1 MKLYKIFFVVCPVL
15 FLLACK
21 NDQRALVIQSSPPV
35 QIDSFPGNC
44 PYLTKNNK
52 GNTVISWA
60 RMINDSTSV
69 FCYAVLTDDGKSF
82 EKIVTIPYSDN
93 LQPHSENLPKI
104 VFKPSGE
111 IIALWGAAN
120 PNPNNKYS
128 GLVFYSQSFDGGIN
142 WSKPKS
148 LVNDTSG
155 YDQRYYDVALL
166 PNGEAAIIWLDNR
179 KTSGKEG
186 SALYFASTEGNT
198 GFRNERIISEGCCQC
213 CRTDLFIDSKAGIHV
228 LYRGIIKDSIRDMLH
243 TVSVDGGQRFAE
255 PKLISNDNWVIKGCP
270 HTGPAMTENKEG
282 LHFVWFTGG
291 KDKGCF
297 YTQSNDN
304 GKNFNPKEQISVS
317 GAHPQISSF
326 PGGDMLVAW
335 DEPVQVDNK
344 YYKRISVQRRTEKGI
359 VNGGASITSDTL
371 TASYPAIATLNNDI
385 SIIAYNEK
393 RGEENYI
400 MIHRL
405 EMK

>member
-21 NDQRALVIQSSPPV
+21 NNQKALVIQSSPPV

-198 GFRNERIISEGCCQC
+198 G
-213 CRTDLFIDSKAGIHV
+213 LP
-228 LYRGIIKDSIRDMLH
+228 YRS
-243 TVSVDGGQRFAE
+243 
-255 PKLISNDNWVIKGCP
+255 
-270 HTGPAMTENKEG
+270 
-282 LHFVWFTGG
+282 
-291 KDKGCF
+291 F
-297 YTQSNDN
+297 Y
-304 GKNFNPKEQISVS
+304 
-317 GAHPQISSF
+317 
-326 PGGDMLVAW
+326 
-335 DEPVQVDNK
+335 
-344 YYKRISVQRRTEKGI
+344 
-359 VNGGASITSDTL
+359 
-371 TASYPAIATLNNDI
+371 
-385 SIIAYNEK
+385 
-393 RGEENYI
+393 
-400 MIHRL
+400 
-405 EMK
+405 